1 MKKKTIQ
8 IICWTV
14 CIAFLC
20 IGLWFL
26 NAFFGNPISSA
37 LAKSTAKRYLE
48 EYYPDADFMIDKVS
62 YDMKS
67 GGYRVYVESPTSID
81 SHFIIYCDALGRYN
95 DDTSHCI
102 TDGSNTYSRLSEQ
115 YWDLVREK
123 LPYGHFDID
132 IGHGDL
138 RVAGVF
144 EIFDFVDVNG
154 ERTHYTLTK
163 DYGMDISVLIPNG
176 EYDILALG
184 REHGTLCIDII
195 DNEVTVERAAQI
207 LLELKDIL
215 DSEGLP
221 FHSIDFTLSAPWNEN
236 GQKVG
241 PSIRLIEFLYSDIYE
256 EDLVDRVQANWNI
269 TQEHAAIQDGLIKEA
284 ELLIPFFIEIPEEW
298 PQT

>member
-14 CIAFLC
+14 CISFLC

-26 NAFFGNPISSA
+26 NAFFGNPISSS

-48 EYYPDADFMIDKVS
+48 ECYPDADFMIDKVS

-95 DDTSHCI
+95 DDTSSCI
-102 TDGSNTYSRLSEQ
+102 ADGSNTYSRLSGE

-123 LPYGHFDID
+123 LPYDHFDID

-144 EIFDFVDVNG
+144 EIFDFVDENG

-163 DYGMDISVLIPNG
+163 DYGMDISALIPDG

-184 REHGTLCIDII
+184 REHGSLCIDII
-195 DNEVTVERAAQI
+195 DNEVTVERAAEI

-221 FHSIDFTLSAPWNEN
+221 FHAIDFTLSAPRNEN
-236 GQKVG
+236 GQKIG

-269 TQEHAAIQDGLIKEA
+269 TQEHAAIQDGLIKEV
-284 ELLIPFFIEIPEEW
+284 ELLIPFFIEIPEE
-298 PQT
+298 

>member
-1 MKKKTIQ
+1 MKKKIIQ

-26 NAFFGNPISSA
+26 NAFFGNPISSS

-48 EYYPDADFMIDKVS
+48 EHYSGTDFEIVAVNYNLKT
-62 YDMKS
+62 
-67 GGYRVYVESPTSID
+67 GGYSAHVQSPTSID
-81 SHFIIYCDALGRYN
+81 SYFTIYCNGLGSYQY
-95 DDTSHCI
+95 DTANCI
-102 TDGSNTYSRLSEQ
+102 TDGSNTYSRLSGE
-115 YWDLVREK
+115 YWVLVREK
-123 LPYGHFDID
+123 LPYDHFDID

-184 REHGTLCIDII
+184 REHGSLCIDII
-195 DNEVTVERAAQI
+195 DNEVTVERAAEI

-221 FHSIDFTLSAPWNEN
+221 FHAIDFTLSAPRNEN
-236 GQKVG
+236 GQKIG
-241 PSIRLIEFLYSDIYE
+241 PSIRLVEFLYDDIHE
-256 EDLVDRVQANWNI
+256 EGLIDRVQENWNI
-269 TQEHAAIQDGLIKEA
+269 TQEHYAIQDGLQTNL
-284 ELLIPFFIEIPEEW
+284 ELLVPFFIEIPEE
-298 PQT
+298 